1 VCVCV
6 SFLCELVV
14 NCLYIFFKL
23 SPLLSKKKSYKDFNS
38 IFLRL
43 IVANIDL
50 YYCKLLKNRK
60 TMFMAHFH
68 HHLSDITYT
77 IHMLRVTYIL
87 DDDVL
92 PLYHHYLF
100 TP

>member
-1 VCVCV
+1 
-6 SFLCELVV
+6 
-14 NCLYIFFKL
+14 
-23 SPLLSKKKSYKDFNS
+23 
-38 IFLRL
+38 
-43 IVANIDL
+43 
-50 YYCKLLKNRK
+50 
-60 TMFMAHFH
+60 MFMAHFH